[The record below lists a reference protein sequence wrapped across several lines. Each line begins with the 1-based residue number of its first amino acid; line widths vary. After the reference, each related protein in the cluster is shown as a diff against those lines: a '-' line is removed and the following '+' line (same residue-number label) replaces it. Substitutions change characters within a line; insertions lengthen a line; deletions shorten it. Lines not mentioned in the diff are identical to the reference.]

1 MNHEPSSPHLPD
13 TIPLISSVA
22 WGTLRAVM
30 NFIPS
35 IIDKLQ
41 RHPKRI
47 VFPEGDEPRVIQAAR
62 QFHSLRLGAPI
73 LLGDPEKIKQVA
85 ADLKVPLDRVGIIN
99 PAAADGLADFAKRFE
114 VLRKYKPMKGPESL
128 EVMKNPLYFGA
139 MMLWTNQV
147 DGLVAG
153 ASHTTGSV
161 LRPLFQVIKPAPNVK
176 ICSSCMIIETSDATL
191 GDNGVLFFADCG
203 VIPDPT
209 VDQLADIAISTGQLA
224 RQLTGVRPR
233 VAMLSFSTLGSA
245 KHKLVGKME
254 AAAALTKQKA
264 AAQMLELD
272 VEGELQ
278 ADTALVP
285 EIARAK
291 APNSYVAGRA
301 NVLIFPDLN
310 AGNIATKLVQR
321 VGKANAF
328 GQILLGLSRPAADLS
343 RGCSYYDILGVAAV
357 VGLQAIAYRE
367 LYPQK

>member
-1 MNHEPSSPHLPD
+1 
-13 TIPLISSVA
+13 
-22 WGTLRAVM
+22 M
-30 NFIPS
+30 NFITS

-62 QFHSLRLGAPI
+62 QFYSLRLGVPI
-73 LLGDPEKIKQVA
+73 LLGDPERIKKTA
-85 ADLKVPLDRVGIIN
+85 GNLKVSLDHVGIIN
-99 PAAADGLADFAKRFE
+99 PAVADDLPDFAKRFE
-114 VLRKYKPMKGPESL
+114 VLRRYKKITGPESI
-128 EVMKNPLYFGA
+128 EAMKNPLYFGA
-139 MMLWTNQV
+139 MMLWLNQV

-176 ICSSCMIIETSDATL
+176 SCSSCMIIETNDVTL

-209 VDQLADIAISTGQLA
+209 VEQLADIAVSTAQLA
-224 RQLTGVRPR
+224 RQLTGNRPR
-233 VAMLSFSTLGSA
+233 VAMLSFSTKGSA
-245 KHKLVGKME
+245 THKLVGKME
-254 AAAALTKQKA
+254 AAAALTEKKA
-264 AAQMLELD
+264 KEQTLELD
-272 VEGELQ
+272 VDGELQ

-291 APNSYVAGRA
+291 APKSYVAGRA

-310 AGNIATKLVQR
+310 AGNITTKLVQR
-321 VGKANAF
+321 VGKTNAF

-357 VGLQAIAYRE
+357 IGLQAIAYRE

>member
-1 MNHEPSSPHLPD
+1 
-13 TIPLISSVA
+13 
-22 WGTLRAVM
+22 M
-30 NFIPS
+30 NFITS

-47 VFPEGDEPRVIQAAR
+47 VFPEGEEPRVIQAAR
-62 QFHSLRLGAPI
+62 QFYAMRLGAPI
-73 LLGDPEKIKQVA
+73 LLGDPEKIKRIA
-85 ADLKVPLDRVGIIN
+85 AQLNVPLDHVGMIN
-99 PAAADGLADFAKRFE
+99 PAVADCLPDFSKRFE
-114 VLRKYKPMKGPESL
+114 VLRRYKKISDAEAR
-128 EVMKNPLYFGA
+128 EAVKNPLYFGA

-161 LRPLFQVIKPAPNVK
+161 LRPLFQVIKPAPNFQVV
-176 ICSSCMIIETSDATL
+176 SSCMIIETNDSSL

-203 VIPDPT
+203 VIPEPT
-209 VDQLADIAISTGQLA
+209 VEQLADIAIGTAQLA
-224 RQLTGVRPR
+224 RQLTGIRPR
-233 VAMLSFSTLGSA
+233 VALLSFSTKGSA
-245 KHKLVGKME
+245 RHPSVLKME
-254 AAAALTKQKA
+254 AAAALAKKRSEDQS
-264 AAQMLELD
+264 LELD
-272 VEGELQ
+272 VDGEFQ
-278 ADTALVP
+278 ADTALLP

-291 APNSYVAGRA
+291 APDSYVAGRA

-357 VGLQAIAYRE
+357 VGLQAIAYRQ
-367 LYPQK
+367 LYPNQ

>member
-1 MNHEPSSPHLPD
+1 
-13 TIPLISSVA
+13 
-22 WGTLRAVM
+22 M
-30 NFIPS
+30 NFITS

-62 QFHSLRLGAPI
+62 QFYAMRLGVPI
-73 LLGDPEKIKQVA
+73 LLGDPEKIKRVA
-85 ADLKVPLDRVGIIN
+85 EGLKVPLDHVGLIN
-99 PAAADGLADFAKRFE
+99 PAVADDLPDFAKRFE
-114 VLRKYKPMKGPESL
+114 VLRRYKKISGPESI
-128 EVMKNPLYFGA
+128 ETMKNPLYFGA

-176 ICSSCMIIETSDATL
+176 ICSSCMIIETNDMSL
-191 GDNGVLFFADCG
+191 GDNGVLYFADCG
-203 VIPDPT
+203 VIPDPN
-209 VDQLADIAISTGQLA
+209 VEQLTDIAISTAQLA
-224 RQLTGVRPR
+224 RQLTGIRPR
-233 VAMLSFSTLGSA
+233 VAMLSFSTKGSA
-245 KHKLVGKME
+245 QHKIVGKME
-254 AAAALTKQKA
+254 AAAALTKQR
-264 AAQMLELD
+264 AQQQNLELD
-272 VEGELQ
+272 VDGELQ
-278 ADTALVP
+278 ADTALVA
-285 EIARAK
+285 EIAKAK
-291 APNSYVAGRA
+291 APESYVAGRA

-328 GQILLGLSRPAADLS
+328 GQIILGLSRPAADLS

-357 VGLQAIAYRE
+357 VGLQAIAYRQ